1 MKMPATPSRALGAS
15 LTLLLATVPL
25 LHAASPTFW
34 HVSTQAEL
42 LRGEFEHLSVDETG
56 RLALAPS
63 AELLH
68 ESNAPFIWSAV
79 PDERG
84 GFWLATGDEGRVYH
98 VAADG
103 GSRVFFD
110 AVETEVHAMARRPGG
125 GLYVGTSPDGK
136 VYAVAPDGEA
146 TTLFEP
152 EEAYIWA
159 LVVGPDDA
167 LYVAT
172 GTRGTIYRVAS
183 DGTAAP
189 FYETNATNVLSLAFD
204 SDEQLLAS
212 TDSPG
217 RLFRVDA
224 DGRGFIVLDSEYG
237 ELRSL
242 HALDDGTIYIAAI
255 RGAGNGPVPLPTAAT
270 PTPSPTATVTT
281 QVTVSVADVQVGTPL
296 GGSPGNGGSS
306 GSAGAVLR
314 VRSDGV
320 WDVIWESSTDAPYVV
335 RMDDDRGVLV
345 GTGPDGRIYRLTG
358 DPATATLLTRVA
370 AGQVTTMAYGP
381 GGRLHFATANP
392 AKLFALSD
400 AIAPRGTYLS
410 DVRDATTIASWGT
423 LRWRSVEPSGSG
435 IEFSTRS
442 GNTETPDETW
452 STWSEPYGL
461 SAGTPIASPK
471 ARYLQWRAIFTL
483 GEGSP
488 ALTSVTAAYL
498 PRNLRPTIA
507 SITVHPAG
515 TVFQRSFS
523 GSETDFAGFD
533 PLAVDGAPT
542 TRLEAAATAPSGQ
555 PTLGRRAYRKGLQSF
570 AWSASDA
577 DDERLTYAVLYR
589 TEGSPAWTPLIEGLV
604 EPIFVW
610 DTASVPDG
618 SYLVRIEA
626 ADAPS
631 NSPQTALTGSRASR
645 VFDIDNTP
653 PRIAVDP
660 ERVGDDRLT
669 FTVQDAQSMIERVEF
684 SLDGSRW
691 QSVYPLDGIADSR
704 SERYAITAPRA
715 QPAQTILRA
724 TDAMNNTATAT
735 TP

>member
-1 MKMPATPSRALGAS
+1 MPATSSRAVRVCSA
-15 LTLLLATVPL
+15 LLLAATVSL

-63 AELLH
+63 ADLLH
-68 ESNAPFIWSAV
+68 ESTAPFIWSAV

-84 GFWLATGDEGRVYH
+84 GFWLATGDEGRVYY

-103 GSRVFFD
+103 ASRLFFD
-110 AVETEVHAMARRPGG
+110 AVETEVHAVARRPGG

-136 VYAVAPDGEA
+136 VYAVEPDGEA

-152 EEAYIWA
+152 EESYIWA
-159 LVVGPDDA
+159 LLVGPDDA

-172 GTRGTIYRVAS
+172 GTRGTIYRVAP

-204 SDEQLLAS
+204 SDAQLLAS

-224 DGRGFIVLDSEYG
+224 DGKGFIILDSDYS

-242 HALDDGTIYIAAI
+242 HVRDDDTIYVAAI
-255 RGAGNGPVPLPTAAT
+255 HDGGNGTSSPPTVT
-270 PTPSPTATVTT
+270 TQTPTATVAT
-281 QVTVSVADVQVGTPL
+281 QVTVAVTDVQVAPPL
-296 GGSPGNGGSS
+296 GASTGNGASAA
-306 GSAGAVLR
+306 SAGAVLR
-314 VRSDGV
+314 VRPDGV
-320 WDVIWESSTDAPYVV
+320 WDSIWESSTDAPYVV
-335 RMDDDRGVLV
+335 SSDDGRGILV

-358 DPATATLLTRVA
+358 DLATATLLTRVA
-370 AGQVTTMAYGP
+370 AGQVTTMAYGSS
-381 GGRLHFATANP
+381 GRLHFATANP
-392 AKLFALSD
+392 AKLFVLSD

-410 DVRDATTIASWGT
+410 DVRDATTVASWGT
-423 LRWRSVEPSGSG
+423 LRWRSTEPAGSG

-452 STWSEPYGL
+452 SAWSDLYDANTGM
-461 SAGTPIASPK
+461 PIASPK
-471 ARYLQWRAIFTL
+471 ARYLQWRAVFTL
-483 GEGSP
+483 GERSP
-488 ALTSVTAAYL
+488 TLTSVTAAYL
-498 PRNLRPTIA
+498 PRNLRPVIA

-515 TVFQRSFS
+515 TVFQKSFS

-555 PTLGRRAYRKGLQSF
+555 PALGRRAYRKGLQSF
-570 AWSASDA
+570 AWSANDVDDA
-577 DDERLTYAVLYR
+577 RLTYAVLYR
-589 TEGSPAWTPLIEGLV
+589 TEGSPDWTPLIDGLV

-626 ADAPS
+626 SDSPS

-653 PRIAVDP
+653 PRIAVDTEP
-660 ERVGDDRLT
+660 VGADGVT

-704 SERYAITAPRA
+704 AERYAITASRA
-715 QPAQTILRA
+715 QPAQIILRA
-724 TDAMNNTATAT
+724 TDAMNNTATTT